1 MLYKKLLVLP
11 LLMFCVLGY
20 AQTTEIKIGKD
31 NDSNYIDNLIF
42 SSMGRLIRSQSIYL
56 ASEIGQTGKITKLT
70 YQLTNVGTY
79 YAYDDNGKYL
89 GKQPHKLVTDP
100 NDKAWNEMNKW
111 EVRMAMTDRAEFKEY
126 NPSVTWLYKDP
137 TNNPVLFDG
146 KVKVLDDHKT
156 IEVTLTTP
164 FDYNDKTKNLV
175 IEIFEKEKGTTE
187 NSEKYIID
195 AYNKFKRDGTHKY
208 RYAHQCNIYGKDE
221 FGRVTKQNEIPK
233 VTLTMEGVTSSVKI
247 TKFPKNDSV
256 CEGDN
261 YTIKGVE
268 VAQTEG
274 GVTYEWTVEPATAG
288 ELNSNTIKEPVFT
301 PKTAG
306 NVVLKLKVTKGTEK
320 DEKQFTLMVAKKP
333 VAEIKKGKK

>member
-1 MLYKKLLVLP
+1 MNYKKLLVLP

-20 AQTTEIKIGKD
+20 AQTTDIEIGKK
-31 NDSNYIDNLIF
+31 NNTCY
-42 SSMGRLIRSQSIYL
+42 RSQSIYL
-56 ASEIGQTGKITKLT
+56 ASEIGQTGKISKLT

-79 YAYDDNGKYL
+79 YAYDDNGNSL

-111 EVRMAMTDRAEFKEY
+111 EVRMAMTDRAEFEEH

-195 AYNKFKRDGTHKY
+195 AYNKFKYGGTHKS
-208 RYAHQCNIYGKDE
+208 RYAHQWNIYGKDE
-221 FGRVTKQNEIPK
+221 LGIARKENEIPK
-233 VTLTMEGVTSSVKI
+233 VTLTMEGATSSVKI

-268 VAQTEG
+268 VAPIE

-288 ELNSNTIKEPVFT
+288 KLNSNTIKEPIFT
-301 PKTAG
+301 TKTAG

-320 DEKQFTLMVAKKP
+320 DEKQFTLTVAKKP